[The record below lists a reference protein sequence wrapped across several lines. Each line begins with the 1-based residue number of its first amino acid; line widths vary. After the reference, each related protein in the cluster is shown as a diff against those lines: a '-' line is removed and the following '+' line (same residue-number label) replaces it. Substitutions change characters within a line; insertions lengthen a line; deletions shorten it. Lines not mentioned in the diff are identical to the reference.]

1 MRYEGQEYEN
11 AIAIIGMSGRFPK
24 SKNLEEY
31 WDLITEGKEG
41 ITFFTEEDLAKH
53 GVSEEEYS
61 ADNYVKAGALL
72 EGYEKFDNDFF
83 EVNPREAELM
93 DPQQRLFLQTCY
105 EALEEAGYCA
115 GNTDAVIGVYGG
127 SSLNS
132 FMIHNLMNNKEFTSK
147 HEALQHIFVHGNMND
162 YLCTRV
168 SYKLNLNGPSMS
180 VQSACSTSAT
190 ATYLAYQA
198 LLNYD
203 CDIALAGGVSVRVPH
218 YAGYSVVDGGIFSGD
233 GHCRAFDN
241 DSDGTVFGNG
251 VGVIVLKRLSD
262 AIQDNDNIIAIMRG
276 AGLNNDGNLKVGYS
290 APSVEGQRDAII
302 QALEFAE
309 VDPEEIGYVEMHG
322 TGTKLGDVIEI
333 KAIDSAYKQYT
344 TKTGYCPIGSVKANI
359 GHLNA
364 ASGVASIIKTALVV
378 NKGFIPPIAAFR
390 TQNKEIPFS
399 ETPFYVNTE
408 LKEWNDNKR
417 IAGVSSFGIGGTNVH
432 FILENYEK
440 EAVVEIS
447 NKHYLFQISGKTE
460 TAAINNAANLLQY
473 LQNEQT
479 CSLNDISK
487 TLISCRRSYNYR
499 IGIAA
504 DSKEDLIH
512 KLQLRVKNY
521 DVHDANAHK
530 KVVFMFPGQG
540 VQYPGMLKGLYNASV
555 FFREKV
561 DSYFDIFASK
571 VDYSVDSYKF
581 FEEETNNTAI
591 VQPVLFIWEYVM
603 AEYLQQIGIKPDI
616 VLGHSLGEFT
626 AACVAKV
633 FSVEDAITILIKRG
647 ELANRSKEGRMLSIN
662 LPFDAVK
669 EFLGND
675 ISLSV
680 VNSDSNCVVSGSIDV
695 IDRLKEILDKKGS
708 SYVVLRNTRAFHSHL
723 LNEYYEEFKNYMD
736 GFEYGHS
743 QVKLISN
750 VTGNYVDYDEISK
763 GDYWAKHLC
772 EAVKFNNCVKTLAK
786 EKNIVVIEAGT
797 NMLEKI
803 IKSSIHSGD
812 LNSFVRGLKDTSED
826 DEYLFAFIA
835 RLWETGNDFDFQWI
849 LEDLAYDLDYYKT
862 SLPTYAFDYKSFCL
876 GEVCPDDEEG
886 ETIDIS
892 MRRRLSTEYVA
903 PENEIQ
909 EECVKI
915 WSETL
920 GVENIGIDDDFFEL
934 GGHSLIAT
942 QVLTKVREMFGASV
956 KLSELSDEPTV
967 RVLSNL
973 IVENLMQKL
982 AHQ

>member
-1 MRYEGQEYEN
+1 MRYEGKEYEN

-41 ITFFTEEDLAKH
+41 ITFFTEEDLARH
-53 GVSEEEYS
+53 GIPEEEYS
-61 ADNYVKAGALL
+61 AEKYVKAGALL
-72 EGYEKFDNDFF
+72 EGYERFDNDFF
-83 EVNPREAELM
+83 DVNPREAELM
-93 DPQQRLFLQTCY
+93 DPQQRIFLQTCY
-105 EALEEAGYCA
+105 EALEEAGYCT
-115 GNTDAVIGVYGG
+115 GNADAVIGVYGG
-127 SSLNS
+127 SSMNS
-132 FMIHNLMNNKEFTSK
+132 FMIHNLMNNKEFTNEHK
-147 HEALQHIFVHGNMND
+147 ALQHIFIHGNIND
-162 YLCTRV
+162 YLCTKV

-218 YAGYSVVDGGIFSGD
+218 YAGYSVVEGGIFSSD

-241 DSDGTVFGNG
+241 DSDGTIFGNG
-251 VGVIVLKRLSD
+251 VGVIALKRLND
-262 AIQDNDNIIAIMRG
+262 AIQDNDNIIAIIRG

-290 APSVEGQRDAII
+290 APSVKGQRDAII
-302 QALEFAE
+302 QALDFAE
-309 VDPEEIGYVEMHG
+309 VEPEEIGYVEMHG

-364 ASGVASIIKTALVV
+364 ASGIASIIKTALVV
-378 NKGFIPPIAAFR
+378 NKGIIPPIAAFR
-390 TQNKEIPFS
+390 TQNKEILFS

-408 LKEWNDNKR
+408 LKEWDDNKR

-432 FILENYEK
+432 FIMENYEK
-440 EAVVEIS
+440 EDVKEIN

-460 TAAINNAANLLQY
+460 IATINNAANMLKY
-473 LQNEQT
+473 LQSEQT

-487 TLISCRRSYNYR
+487 TLINGRRSYNYR

-521 DVHDANAHK
+521 DIHNANDHK

-540 VQYPGMLKGLYNASV
+540 VQYPGMLKGLYNASA
-555 FFREKV
+555 FFREKI
-561 DSYFDIFASK
+561 DAYFNIFASK
-571 VDYSVDSYKF
+571 VDYSVEPYKF

-591 VQPVLFIWEYVM
+591 VQPALFIWEYVI
-603 AEYLQQIGIKPDI
+603 AEYLQQLGIKPDI

-633 FSVEDAITILIKRG
+633 FSVEDVITILIKRG
-647 ELANRSKEGRMLSIN
+647 ELANRSKEGRMISIN
-662 LPFDAVK
+662 LSSDAVK
-669 EFLGND
+669 EFLEID

-680 VNSDSNCVVSGSIDV
+680 VNSDSNCVLSGSIDA
-695 IDRLKEILDKKGS
+695 IDRLKEILDEKEI
-708 SYVVLRNTRAFHSHL
+708 SYAVLRNTRAFHSHL

-736 GFEYGHS
+736 GFEFSYFEI
-743 QVKLISN
+743 KLISN
-750 VTGNYVDYDEISK
+750 VTGNYVNYAEISK

-772 EAVKFNNCVKTLAK
+772 ETVKFNDCIKTLAK
-786 EKNIVVIEAGT
+786 EENIVVIEAGT

-803 IKSSIHSGD
+803 IKSSIHSD
-812 LNSFVRGLKDTSED
+812 DFNSFVKGLKDTFDD
-826 DEYLFAFIA
+826 DEYLFTFIA
-835 RLWETGNDFDFQWI
+835 RLWESGNDFDFKWF
-849 LEDLAYDLDYYKT
+849 LEDLAYDADYYKT

-876 GEVCPDDEEG
+876 GEVCPDEKAG
-886 ETIDIS
+886 ETTDSS

-909 EECVKI
+909 EECIKI
-915 WSETL
+915 WSEIL

-934 GGHSLIAT
+934 GGHSLIIT
-942 QVLTKVREMFGASV
+942 QVLTEVRELFDVSI
-956 KLSELSDEPTV
+956 KLSELSDEPTI
-967 RVLSNL
+967 RMLSNL
-973 IVENLMQKL
+973 IVENLMQKIS
-982 AHQ
+982 HE